1 MKKFLIVLS
10 SAIFFF
16 GCSANEP
23 FSGLNEIEE
32 NADRALNEL
41 KSSSSNTYYNDDCD
55 YYGSCSSS
63 SYSRY
68 YYSSSYNSW
77 ENCYYYCMGCS
88 SSSSKYYYSSSSVTA
103 YLTEKKILN
112 FQFTS
117 YEQLIESCETLGK
130 FSDCDPIVKFD
141 IIYKDRNE
149 TVLRTKA
156 TGTLL
161 SGEDLAKWTGKKTVR
176 DTVPIGTAMIYVKP
190 YVYDADPLVNES
202 LSSGYSYGR
211 TNIGYLEN
219 EEVIKQ
225 SDYENEDVALEWYW
239 YLTDY

>member
-1 MKKFLIVLS
+1 M
-10 SAIFFF
+10 
-16 GCSANEP
+16 
-23 FSGLNEIEE
+23 
-32 NADRALNEL
+32 
-41 KSSSSNTYYNDDCD
+41 
-55 YYGSCSSS
+55 
-63 SYSRY
+63 
-68 YYSSSYNSW
+68 
-77 ENCYYYCMGCS
+77 
-88 SSSSKYYYSSSSVTA
+88 
-103 YLTEKKILN
+103 TEKKILN